1 MLLDKEIGHEIH
13 QKNHCSAHWN
23 SFLSYIA
30 YFLLGSGAPLSFF
43 GPILSGY
50 TYLTYVIITTIL
62 GACIAAILK
71 LFKLGFT
78 KKKPTSKVSKISA
91 ILGFLALVFLNTG
104 AIGGVFA
111 VVGSIFSIVGMLT
124 MDPESR
130 KAAIYSFVAN
140 LATLVILSVL
150 AWVGLQHV

>member
-1 MLLDKEIGHEIH
+1 M
-13 QKNHCSAHWN
+13 HCSN
-23 SFLSYIA
+23 SK
-30 YFLLGSGAPLSFF
+30 
-43 GPILSGY
+43 
-50 TYLTYVIITTIL
+50 VIQVRIYE
-62 GACIAAILK
+62 
-71 LFKLGFT
+71 
-78 KKKPTSKVSKISA
+78 KKPTSKVSKISA

-140 LATLVILSVL
+140 LATLVILSVF
-150 AWVGLQHV
+150 AWGGPQHV